1 MEERRSSQVSFGAS
15 ADLVKESALL
25 ALLNQS
31 ANCFFFCFFG
41 GGGGVVIEFYLGFF
55 LNFSWLIIKFFK
67 HCIRTSQK
75 FMVSKFH
82 GNEGSC
88 LMGRIAD
95 LVCW

>member
-1 MEERRSSQVSFGAS
+1 M
-15 ADLVKESALL
+15 
-25 ALLNQS
+25 
-31 ANCFFFCFFG
+31 
-41 GGGGVVIEFYLGFF
+41 VIEIYLGFF

-67 HCIRTSQK
+67 YCLRTSQK